1 MANRGSLGFPQM
13 IVFTYP
19 GQGSQK
25 PGMGA
30 AWADHPSWELV
41 AEASVAADRDVEH
54 LLLEAD
60 ADELTETRN
69 SQLATFVT
77 SMIVLDAVTRLGAEA
92 AGHAGHSLGEYS
104 ALTAAGVLDFS
115 DAVRLVTERGD
126 AMQAAADERHGTMAA
141 VLGLDDDQVQ
151 IACHRVGGEVWVAN
165 HNAPGQVVIAG
176 LPDDVAKAAVIA
188 RELGAKRTLPLA
200 VGGAFHT
207 PLMAPARDRLQK
219 AIDKTEFRDPIGSV
233 IANVDA
239 ADHPRS
245 DDWPDLLKAQLCS
258 PVRWRQTLRC
268 LEDCGFTTFVELGPG
283 STLTGMAKRTLK
295 EAKLISVGTPND
307 LDGLL
312 EALAPQPTVDTTMLE
327 GEHLFATERLIVSP
341 AAGIFCPEPSC
352 RPGSPIG
359 VGHLIG
365 RVGDNEVRSPF
376 EGELMGVL
384 ALEGER
390 LMTSQ
395 PIAWLRIP

>member
-1 MANRGSLGFPQM
+1 M

-41 AEASVAADRDVEH
+41 AEASDAADRDIEH
-54 LLLEAD
+54 LLLHAD
-60 ADELTETRN
+60 ADELTQTRN
-69 SQLATFVT
+69 SQLATFVA

-104 ALTAAGVLDFS
+104 ALTASGVLDLS
-115 DAVRLVTERGD
+115 DAVSLVTERGD

-141 VLGLDDDQVQ
+141 ILGLDDDQVQ

-165 HNAPGQVVIAG
+165 HNAPGQIVIAG
-176 LPDDVAKAAVIA
+176 VPDDVAKAGEIA
-188 RELGAKRTLPLA
+188 KELGAKRAMPLP

-219 AIDKTEFRDPIGSV
+219 AIGKIEFRDPIGTV

-239 ADHPRS
+239 ARHPKAV
-245 DDWPDLLKAQLCS
+245 DWPELLKAQLCS
-258 PVRWRQTLRC
+258 PVRWRQTLRT
-268 LEDCGFTTFVELGPG
+268 LSESGFATFVELGPG
-283 STLTGMAKRTLK
+283 AVLTGMAKRTVT
-295 EAKLISVGTPND
+295 ESKLVTVNAPDD

-312 EALAPQPTVDTTMLE
+312 EALAPQPTTESPLLE
-327 GEHLFATERLIVSP
+327 GEHLFATERLVVSP
-341 AAGIFCPEPSC
+341 APGIFVPDADC
-352 RPGSPIG
+352 RPGSAIS

-365 RVGDNEVRSPF
+365 LVGDNEVRSPF
-376 EGELMGVL
+376 AGELMGVL

-390 LMTSQ
+390 VMTSQ
-395 PIAWLRIP
+395 PIAWLRTL